1 MNWRA
6 IGIGVAVGLG
16 GSLVL
21 GVLFRMLPWEAGERL
36 WIFMA
41 LSYVAGG
48 LVVHAGHVA
57 TFDQIAAFGRAIQA
71 AEDIEQARL
80 ARTGRAGNG
89 DEFARTDT
97 QVDAGQCL
105 HHLPV
110 HGIAAAHATQLDQFA
125 RALVI
130 RHPSPTAC
138 RLDSL

>member
-48 LVVHAGHVA
+48 LVDIATGAVAGA
-57 TFDQIAAFGRAIQA
+57 
-71 AEDIEQARL
+71 L
-80 ARTGRAGNG
+80 ARTRGAMHGFVAGTIATVVSPLLG
-89 DEFARTDT
+89 YAMFWVETRGEAQLGLLQFYA
-97 QVDAGQCL
+97 
-105 HHLPV
+105 
-110 HGIAAAHATQLDQFA
+110 GIAVSGLIGIALATAAGAVAAQLATKRSSL
-125 RALVI
+125 
-130 RHPSPTAC
+130 SP
-138 RLDSL
+138 